1 MNVSRFCDL
10 LPSTGS
16 ATGLSAAAIA
26 LIVTMAGVGVVIFAR
41 RSGMRSAAMALLPV
55 AMLVPAATTTNTN
68 AQQVDTKPTT
78 QQCVERPSNWNIP
91 DPTIPELIR

>member
-1 MNVSRFCDL
+1 
-10 LPSTGS
+10 
-16 ATGLSAAAIA
+16 
-26 LIVTMAGVGVVIFAR
+26 
-41 RSGMRSAAMALLPV
+41 MALLPV

-91 DPTIPELIR
+91 DPTIPQLIR